1 MDVKIKFEQQDFYAN
16 ISNIDIKKLSDTDF
30 IKLKNIVETYGVVS
44 IDSQFI
50 NDDDQIAFSERFGK
64 LEVSIGTK
72 TKAPDYNLANST
84 TPIRPEISR
93 ISNVDLND
101 NMLPI
106 DNSKVIFDRGNNY
119 WHTDSSF
126 KEIPSKI
133 SILSGREV
141 PEYGGGT
148 DFIDARHAL
157 ETWED
162 KPRKYS
168 LSDLNDCI
176 CEHSIV
182 YSRKNNTGDIFDEK
196 FKKDMPFVK
205 QKLIRIHPYTKR
217 AAFFAGSHCSHI
229 IGWDIE
235 ESRELIKEINDW
247 IIESGE
253 IAEHK
258 WKTGELVLWDNRRV
272 LHKGTGYDESK
283 YRRIMHR
290 TTVAGDMPS
299 YLEKN

>member
-1 MDVKIKFEQQDFYAN
+1 MDLEVRYKNQEFYAS
-16 ISNIDIKKLSDTDF
+16 ISNVDIKKISDSDF
-30 IKLKNIVETYGVVS
+30 LNIKNIVETYGVVS
-44 IDSQFI
+44 IDSQNI
-50 NDDDQIAFSERFGK
+50 DDDDQIKFSERFGK
-64 LEVSIGTK
+64 LEISIGTQ
-72 TKAPDYNLANST
+72 TKAPDYQLDNA
-84 TPIRPEISR
+84 IRPEISR
-93 ISNVDLND
+93 ISNVDLN
-101 NMLPI
+101 NKMLPY
-106 DNSKVIFDRGNNY
+106 DDKKVIFDRGNNY

-133 SILSGREV
+133 SILSAREV
-141 PEYGGGT
+141 PEAGGGT

-157 ETWED
+157 ETWES

-168 LSDLNDCI
+168 IKDLKNCI

-182 YSRKNNTGDIFDEK
+182 YSRQNNTGDIFDDK
-196 FKKDMPFVK
+196 FKQDMPFVK
-205 QKLIRIHPYTKR
+205 QRLIRIHPYTKR
-217 AAFFAGSHCSHI
+217 PAFYAGSHCSHI
-229 IGWDIE
+229 IGWDLE
-235 ESRELIKEINDW
+235 ESRKLIKEINDW
-247 IIESGE
+247 ILESGV

-299 YLEKN
+299 YKEKD

>member
-1 MDVKIKFEQQDFYAN
+1 MDLEVRYKNQEFYAS
-16 ISNIDIKKLSDTDF
+16 ISNVDIKKISDSDF
-30 IKLKNIVETYGVVS
+30 LNIKNIVETYGVVS
-44 IDSQFI
+44 IDSQNI
-50 NDDDQIAFSERFGK
+50 DDDDQIKFSERFGK
-64 LEVSIGTK
+64 LEISIGTQ
-72 TKAPDYNLANST
+72 TKAPDYQLDNA
-84 TPIRPEISR
+84 IRPEISR
-93 ISNVDLND
+93 ISNVDLN
-101 NMLPI
+101 NKMLPY
-106 DNSKVIFDRGNNY
+106 DDKKVIFDRGNNY

-133 SILSGREV
+133 SILSAREV
-141 PEYGGGT
+141 PEAGGGT

-157 ETWED
+157 ETWES

-168 LSDLNDCI
+168 IKDLKNCI

-182 YSRKNNTGDIFDEK
+182 YSRQNNTGDIFDDK
-196 FKKDMPFVK
+196 FKQDMPFVK
-205 QKLIRIHPYTKR
+205 QRLIRVHPHTKR
-217 AAFFAGSHCSHI
+217 PAFYAGSHCSHI
-229 IGWDIE
+229 IGWDLE
-235 ESRELIKEINDW
+235 ESRKLIKEINDW
-247 IIESGE
+247 ILESGV

-299 YLEKN
+299 YKEKN